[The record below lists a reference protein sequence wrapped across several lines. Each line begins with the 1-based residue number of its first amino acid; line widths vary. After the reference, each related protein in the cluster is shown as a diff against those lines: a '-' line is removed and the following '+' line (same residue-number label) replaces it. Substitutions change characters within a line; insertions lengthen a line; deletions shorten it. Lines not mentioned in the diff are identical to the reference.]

1 MFQFYPTPRALA
13 EKALAKFKSH
23 NYRRILEPQ
32 AGRGDLLT
40 PLLDKWNHHYSSHH
54 PAKID
59 CIEIDLDNQ
68 AILRSKGLNV
78 IDSDFLAY
86 DGAAMFSHVLMN
98 PPFSSGDEHLIK
110 AFNLL
115 VDGELVAILN
125 AETIRNPHTAKRK
138 LICKWIQ
145 EHGSVEFL
153 SEAFLDPDTQRKTS
167 VEIALIWLQKTLD
180 LKTNFTNGL
189 EFEHVTGL
197 DYQDKNSIA
206 LRQNTIS
213 NAVAVFNAAV
223 QSLKTAEVAH
233 EEADYYAR
241 LLGRPLN
248 ELHKTT
254 QDGDSVA
261 IQERFNKGYDELK
274 KRAWTN
280 VLHSTE
286 FDKYLSSKA
295 YQRLTTEFEDIAKL
309 SFTESNIRSFLIGL
323 VNNQGDMNIQMLL
336 DCFDEITKYRPDN
349 RAYYKG
355 WKSNEKHK
363 QLAYRVKMTRFIIP
377 VRNSYGLGPS
387 WEDLKKLQDFDKA
400 FAMLDGKAKCS
411 YGLYDLF
418 QAMPN
423 DLKRSQRM
431 TTDYFDVRWYRQ
443 AGTVHFYP
451 RNRDLIDRLNRMVGR
466 QRHWL
471 PNDDNAAT
479 KEFWNHYDKAE
490 KITEAM
496 VMPRVRWGLPS
507 DELINNAHTDACTA
521 AGYDLAIMFQLSA
534 AVDISEAA

>member
-1 MFQFYPTPRALA
+1 MLQFYPTPRALA
-13 EKALAKFKSH
+13 EKAIAKFKSH

-32 AGRGDLLT
+32 AGRGDLLS
-40 PLLDKWNHHYSSHH
+40 PLLDKWSDHYSSNH

-125 AETIRNPHTAKRK
+125 SETIRNPHTAKRK

-167 VEIALIWLQKTLD
+167 VEIALIWLQKTFD
-180 LKTNFTNGL
+180 VKTNFTNGL

-223 QSLKTAEVAH
+223 QSLKTAEIAH

-261 IQERFNKGYDELK
+261 IQERFNKGYDDLK

-295 YQRLTTEFEDIAKL
+295 YQRLTTEFEEIAKL
-309 SFTESNIRSFLIGL
+309 SFTESNIRGFLIGL

-355 WKSNEKHK
+355 WKSNEKHR

-387 WEDLKKLQDFDKA
+387 WEDLKKLQDFDKT
-400 FAMLDGKAKCS
+400 FAMLDGKAQCN

-423 DLKRSQRM
+423 DLKHSQRM

-451 RNRDLIDRLNRMVGR
+451 RSRDLIDRLNRMVGR

-479 KEFWNHYDKAE
+479 EEFWNHYERAE
-490 KITEAM
+490 KITDAM
-496 VMPRVRWGLPS
+496 VMPRVRWGSPS
-507 DELINNAHTDACTA
+507 DEHINNAHTDACTA
-521 AGYDLAIMFQLSA
+521 AGYDLTTMFQLST

>member
-54 PAKID
+54 AGKID

-86 DGAAMFSHVLMN
+86 DGTAMFSHVLMN

-138 LICKWIQ
+138 LICKWIEEQ
-145 EHGSVEFL
+145 GSVEFL

-180 LKTNFTNGL
+180 IKTNFTNGL
-189 EFEHVTGL
+189 EFEHVSGL

-223 QSLKTAEVAH
+223 QSLKTAEVAR
-233 EEADYYAR
+233 EEADYYTR

-248 ELHKTT
+248 ELHKTS

-261 IQERFNKGYDELK
+261 IQERFNKGYDDLK

-323 VNNQGDMNIQMLL
+323 INNQGDMNIQMLL

-387 WEDLKKLQDFDKA
+387 WEDLKKLQDFDKT
-400 FAMLDGKAKCS
+400 FAMLDGKAQCN

-451 RNRDLIDRLNRMVGR
+451 RSRNLIDRLNRMVGR

-479 KEFWNHYDKAE
+479 KEFWTHYERAE
-490 KITEAM
+490 KITDAM
-496 VMPRVRWGLPS
+496 VMPRVRWGSPS
-507 DELINNAHTDACTA
+507 DEQINNAHTDACTT
-521 AGYDLAIMFQLSA
+521 AGYDLTTMFQLSA